1 MTAGKKAS
9 RFGSRGLGGIVSLL
23 ISVFGFGY
31 LTYRSTLKDTGSTEA
46 AWRDV
51 GSIGLIA
58 FIGLLVL
65 MVVLA
70 AIRSVSSRRDRKLR
84 SRFPTALVL
93 SSVTIPQLRQAL
105 NKSAAD
111 KDGLQL
117 PRFGYIS
124 LMASPNGVSVW
135 NGWRE
140 PTEIRHWKWRDVLE
154 LQASTFEELGRS
166 SNGVEITIRHGDG
179 ALELPF
185 VVVGAGFGGIM
196 PAKLK
201 RISQWVTEILQ
212 FREESSSSDDGRL
225 SAGPA
230 RHSGAIDCATHHS
243 ERGNPSFRKRSR

>member
-1 MTAGKKAS
+1 MTAGKKVS

-31 LTYRSTLKDTGSTEA
+31 LTYRSTLKDTGSTAA
-46 AWRDV
+46 AWLDV
-51 GSIGLIA
+51 GSVGEIA
-58 FIGLLVL
+58 LIGLLAF

-70 AIRSVSSRRDRKLR
+70 AIRSASSRRDRKLR
-84 SRFPTALVL
+84 SQFPMALVL
-93 SSVTIPQLRQAL
+93 SSVTIPQLHQAV
-105 NKSAAD
+105 NKTGAC
-111 KDGLQL
+111 KVGELQL

-140 PTEIRHWKWRDVLE
+140 PREIRHWNWTDVLD
-154 LQASTFEELGRS
+154 LQTSTFEELGRS

-179 ALELPF
+179 ALKLPF

-196 PAKLK
+196 PARLK

-212 FREESSSSDDGRL
+212 FREESAQIS
-225 SAGPA
+225 
-230 RHSGAIDCATHHS
+230 
-243 ERGNPSFRKRSR
+243 